1 MLPCRAMP
9 LRGLISGWDRS
20 LIIQPTSACYVFG
33 IVTTFEKNTIL
44 FTLLYRD
51 DEYRIQTRNGQYHSL
66 MGLISDQLP
75 MSGFGLCSGMGSC
88 GTCLV
93 VIDGMPALSCAV
105 QVNDD
110 LANTRVEVM
119 EEYF

>member
-1 MLPCRAMP
+1 MP
-9 LRGLISGWDRS
+9 LRGSIGGWDRS
-20 LIIQPTSACYVFG
+20 LLFRPTRAYYVFG

-51 DEYRIQTRNGQYHSL
+51 EEYRIQTRDGQYHSL
-66 MGLISDQLP
+66 MSLISEQLP
-75 MSGFGLCSGMGSC
+75 ISGFGLCSGMGSC

-93 VIDGMPALSCAV
+93 VIDGMPTLSCAV

-110 LANTRVEVM
+110 LANTCIVVNED
-119 EEYF
+119 YF